1 MDGMLRPCLAA
12 IGFLLLAQPAL
23 CAAQGRAP
31 DPRFGI
37 VETFVN
43 PAAATEAGAGFT
55 RVILRWDVIQPAG
68 PADWKPAN
76 VPDPFI
82 ERELADGRQVVGLL
96 ISTPAWASAGGTDG
110 AERTADGRAVPKMDA
125 WEAFVR
131 RMAQQY
137 RGRIRH
143 WVIWNEPDVWEP
155 DHPGS
160 TWLGNE
166 ADYAR
171 LLKTAYRAIKE
182 VDPGAEVAMAGQ
194 TYFWDWTHG
203 RRLYLDR
210 LLDALVADPEAAAG
224 GFFFDVVP
232 YHLYFNPTQA
242 PQVIGEV
249 KAALARRGI
258 TGKEI
263 WINETN
269 APPSNDPQEQPWSAP
284 RYRISLDEQAAFV
297 IQQFSQAFAAGA
309 SRVEIY
315 KLRNSADHPE
325 LIEPFGLLRADD
337 PRRPAFDAYWAV
349 TTYLRDFRGV
359 TKQQLGD
366 VVAFTFDRGG
376 ETTTVLWTWGRTPAR
391 VRVKAIAPEG
401 LAGRRARPGQRDQ
414 SGGWQLSHRLARCE
428 LRQHGGVRAR
438 HRRRAAAAGGIRR
451 GSRPGRAHPAADI
464 DAHTHAVTNG
474 DEHGNLQPGA
484 DRKPNARAVTIADR
498 NTRSSHAYRH
508 RGASN
513 ANCGSSDHHSRRDIR
528 GNGGRDASG
537 YARESSDLDL
547 RGVDRRQ
554 RGCDRPGRKALLLEP
569 PKIAAQ
575 VNGCGLRLR
584 ARYPLRTIASA
595 KLRPPR
601 GRGIRPP
608 RAG

>member
-1 MDGMLRPCLAA
+1 MPDVS
-12 IGFLLLAQPAL
+12 
-23 CAAQGRAP
+23 AAQGGTPPPVSRP

-96 ISTPAWASAGGTDG
+96 IGTPAWASVDG
-110 AERTADGRAVPKMDA
+110 ANAAGAADARAVPRMDA

-171 LLKTAYRAIKE
+171 LLRSAYRAIKE
-182 VDPGAEVAMAGQ
+182 IDPGAQVAMAGQ
-194 TYFWDWTHG
+194 TYFWDWSHG

-210 LLDALVADPEAAAG
+210 LLDALAADPEATAG

-269 APPSNDPQEQPWSAP
+269 APPSDDPQELPWSAP

-325 LIEPFGLLRADD
+325 SIEPFGLLRADSS
-337 PRRPAFDAYWAV
+337 RRPAFDAYRAV

-359 TKQQLGD
+359 VKQQLGD
-366 VVAFTFDRGG
+366 AVAFTFDRGG
-376 ETTTVLWTWGRTPAR
+376 QTTTVLWTWGRTPAR
-391 VRVKAIAPEG
+391 VRVKAIAQEG
-401 LAGRRARPGQRDQ
+401 L
-414 SGGWQLSHRLARCE
+414 L
-428 LRQHGGVRAR
+428 V
-438 HRRRAAAAGGIRR
+438 
-451 GSRPGRAHPAADI
+451 
-464 DAHTHAVTNG
+464 
-474 DEHGNLQPGA
+474 DE
-484 DRKPNARAVTIADR
+484 
-498 NTRSSHAYRH
+498 
-508 RGASN
+508 
-513 ANCGSSDHHSRRDIR
+513 
-528 GNGGRDASG
+528 
-537 YARESSDLDL
+537 
-547 RGVDRRQ
+547 
-554 RGCDRPGRKALLLEP
+554 
-569 PKIAAQ
+569 
-575 VNGCGLRLR
+575 
-584 ARYPLRTIASA
+584 
-595 KLRPPR
+595 R
-601 GRGIRPP
+601 GRTSPNVIKLALG
-608 RAG
+608 

>member
-1 MDGMLRPCLAA
+1 
-12 IGFLLLAQPAL
+12 
-23 CAAQGRAP
+23 
-31 DPRFGI
+31 
-37 VETFVN
+37 
-43 PAAATEAGAGFT
+43 
-55 RVILRWDVIQPAG
+55 
-68 PADWKPAN
+68 
-76 VPDPFI
+76 
-82 ERELADGRQVVGLL
+82 
-96 ISTPAWASAGGTDG
+96 
-110 AERTADGRAVPKMDA
+110 MDA

-143 WVIWNEPDVWEP
+143 WIIWNEPDVWEP

-160 TWLGNE
+160 TWLGSE

-182 VDPGAEVAMAGQ
+182 VDPGAQVAMAGQ

-210 LLDALVADPEAAAG
+210 LLDALAADPEAAAG

-258 TGKEI
+258 SGKEI

-269 APPSNDPQEQPWSAP
+269 APPSDDPQELPWSAP

-325 LIEPFGLLRADD
+325 SIEPFGLLRADD
-337 PRRPAFDAYWAV
+337 SRRPAFDAYRAV

-359 TKQQLGD
+359 VKQQLGD

-376 ETTTVLWTWGRTPAR
+376 QTTTVLWTWGRTPAR

-401 LAGRRARPGQRDQ
+401 LLVDERGRTSPIKAADGVYVIELPGASVRRPAQHARPASAARRGCWWKRARRPVGPRSSRRRHRHRRPRARPLRRRRARQPPALRRPQAQR
-414 SGGWQLSHRLARCE
+414 SRRH
-428 LRQHGGVRAR
+428 
-438 HRRRAAAAGGIRR
+438 HRR
-451 GSRPGRAHPAADI
+451 PPHPK
-464 DAHTHAVTNG
+464 
-474 DEHGNLQPGA
+474 LP
-484 DRKPNARAVTIADR
+484 
-498 NTRSSHAYRH
+498 
-508 RGASN
+508 
-513 ANCGSSDHHSRRDIR
+513 
-528 GNGGRDASG
+528 
-537 YARESSDLDL
+537 
-547 RGVDRRQ
+547 
-554 RGCDRPGRKALLLEP
+554 
-569 PKIAAQ
+569 
-575 VNGCGLRLR
+575 RL
-584 ARYPLRTIASA
+584 P
-595 KLRPPR
+595 PPR
-601 GRGIRPP
+601 SLQRQLWQHRPSQQ
-608 RAG
+608 AQLQ

>member
-1 MDGMLRPCLAA
+1 
-12 IGFLLLAQPAL
+12 
-23 CAAQGRAP
+23 
-31 DPRFGI
+31 
-37 VETFVN
+37 
-43 PAAATEAGAGFT
+43 
-55 RVILRWDVIQPAG
+55 
-68 PADWKPAN
+68 
-76 VPDPFI
+76 
-82 ERELADGRQVVGLL
+82 
-96 ISTPAWASAGGTDG
+96 
-110 AERTADGRAVPKMDA
+110 MDA

-143 WVIWNEPDVWEP
+143 WIIWNEPDVWEP

-182 VDPGAEVAMAGQ
+182 VDPGAQVAMAGQ

-210 LLDALVADPEAAAG
+210 LLDALAADPEAAAG

-269 APPSNDPQEQPWSAP
+269 APPSDDPQELPWSAP

-325 LIEPFGLLRADD
+325 SIEPFGLLRADD
-337 PRRPAFDAYWAV
+337 SRRPAFDAYRAV

-359 TKQQLGD
+359 VKQQLGD

-376 ETTTVLWTWGRTPAR
+376 QTTTVLWTWGRTPAR

-401 LAGRRARPGQRDQ
+401 LLVDERGRTSAIKAADGSYLIDLPGASCGNSAACAPGIGGAPRLLVEAG
-414 SGGWQLSHRLARCE
+414 
-428 LRQHGGVRAR
+428 
-438 HRRRAAAAGGIRR
+438 AAAGRVALI
-451 GSRPGRAHPAADI
+451 PPPTPT
-464 DAHTHAVTNG
+464 DAHAHAHSDR
-474 DEHGNLQPGA
+474 DEHGNPQPGA
-484 DRKPNARAVTIADR
+484 DRKLDARAVAIADR
-498 NTRSSHAYRH
+498 HP
-508 RGASN
+508 
-513 ANCGSSDHHSRRDIR
+513 GSSPR
-528 GNGGRDASG
+528 
-537 YARESSDLDL
+537 LPPL
-547 RGVDRRQ
+547 RSLRRQ
-554 RGCDRPGRKALLLEP
+554 LWQQRPSQQAQLQWRRLQPRLRPRPGEP
-569 PKIAAQ
+569 Q
-575 VNGCGLRLR
+575 SR
-584 ARYPLRTIASA
+584 SA
-595 KLRPPR
+595 HYRSAPACSPSAWSHR
-601 GRGIRPP
+601 
-608 RAG
+608 

>member
-1 MDGMLRPCLAA
+1 MCVTLA
-12 IGFLLLAQPAL
+12 F
-23 CAAQGRAP
+23 AAQGDRPPP

-96 ISTPAWASAGGTDG
+96 IGTPAWASASD
-110 AERTADGRAVPKMDA
+110 AADARAVPKMDA
-125 WEAFVR
+125 WETFVR

-137 RGRIRH
+137 RGRIRQ

-182 VDPGAEVAMAGQ
+182 VDRDAQVAMAGQ

-210 LLDALVADPEAAAG
+210 LLDTLAADPEAVAG

-249 KAALARRGI
+249 KAALARHGI
-258 TGKEI
+258 AGKEI

-269 APPSNDPQEQPWSAP
+269 APPSDDPQEPPWSAP

-315 KLRNSADHPE
+315 KLRNSAEHPE
-325 LIEPFGLLRADD
+325 SIEPFGLLRADD
-337 PRRPAFDAYWAV
+337 SRRPAFDAYRTV

-359 TKQQLGD
+359 VKQQLGD

-376 ETTTVLWTWGRTPAR
+376 QTTTVLWTWGRTPAR

-401 LAGRRARPGQRDQ
+401 LLVDERGRASPIKAADGVYVIELPGAVCSAGPDCTPGVGGAPRLLVEAGAPAGRAALIPPPTPASTPTRTPAPTATRTTTP
-414 SGGWQLSHRLARCE
+414 SPAPTASPTLAPSPSPTATPE
-428 LRQHGGVRAR
+428 APTPTATAEPPTPTV
-438 HRRRAAAAGGIRR
+438 AASTVTASATTVATVVATPQAA
-451 GSRPGRAHPAADI
+451 PGRAPISICAI
-464 DAHTHAVTNG
+464 
-474 DEHGNLQPGA
+474 P
-484 DRKPNARAVTIADR
+484 I
-498 NTRSSHAYRH
+498 
-508 RGASN
+508 GASLF
-513 ANCGSSDHHSRRDIR
+513 AVGIV
-528 GNGGRDASG
+528 AS
-537 YARESSDLDL
+537 
-547 RGVDRRQ
+547 
-554 RGCDRPGRKALLLEP
+554 
-569 PKIAAQ
+569 
-575 VNGCGLRLR
+575 
-584 ARYPLRTIASA
+584 
-595 KLRPPR
+595 
-601 GRGIRPP
+601 
-608 RAG
+608 

>member
-1 MDGMLRPCLAA
+1 MMRSANFKQPVSFGSALRILHSAFYVVFA
-12 IGFLLLAQPAL
+12 FTATAGV
-23 CAAQGRAP
+23 CAAQGGAP

-96 ISTPAWASAGGTDG
+96 IGTPAWASVNGASGAG
-110 AERTADGRAVPKMDA
+110 AADARAVPKMDA
-125 WEAFVR
+125 WEAFIR

-143 WVIWNEPDVWEP
+143 WIIWNEPDVWEP

-160 TWLGNE
+160 TWLGTE

-182 VDPGAEVAMAGQ
+182 VDPGAQVAMAGQ

-210 LLDALVADPEAAAG
+210 LLDAIAADPEAAAG

-242 PQVIGEV
+242 PQVIAEV

-269 APPSNDPQEQPWSAP
+269 APPSDDPQELPWSAP

-297 IQQFSQAFAAGA
+297 VQQFSQAFAAGA

-325 LIEPFGLLRADD
+325 SIEPFGLLRADD
-337 PRRPAFDAYWAV
+337 SRRPAFDAYRAV
-349 TTYLRDFRGV
+349 TTYLRDFKGV
-359 TKQQLGD
+359 AKQQLGD
-366 VVAFTFDRGG
+366 VVASTFDRGG
-376 ETTTVLWTWGRTPAR
+376 QTTTVLWTWGRAPAL
-391 VRVKAIAPEG
+391 VRVQAIAPEG
-401 LAGRRARPGQRDQ
+401 LLVDERGRTSAIKSVDGSYLIDLPGASCGHSAACAPGIGGAPRLLVEAG
-414 SGGWQLSHRLARCE
+414 
-428 LRQHGGVRAR
+428 
-438 HRRRAAAAGGIRR
+438 AAAGRAAFIPPPTPTSTPTRTSTPMATSTATPSPTPTASSTLAPSPTATHEASTPTATLAPPTPTAAATATATPPPTSPPATPERNPLCALPIGA
-451 GSRPGRAHPAADI
+451 GVLVVGAAAVLSSRRAH
-464 DAHTHAVTNG
+464 
-474 DEHGNLQPGA
+474 L
-484 DRKPNARAVTIADR
+484 K
-498 NTRSSHAYRH
+498 
-508 RGASN
+508 
-513 ANCGSSDHHSRRDIR
+513 
-528 GNGGRDASG
+528 
-537 YARESSDLDL
+537 
-547 RGVDRRQ
+547 RQ
-554 RGCDRPGRKALLLEP
+554 GT
-569 PKIAAQ
+569 AQ
-575 VNGCGLRLR
+575 
-584 ARYPLRTIASA
+584 
-595 KLRPPR
+595 
-601 GRGIRPP
+601 
-608 RAG
+608 